1 MYTVKKLMNKISY
14 EPILLAEDNADDV
27 FITRRAWKKGHIKNK
42 LYVVND
48 GEQALEFLY
57 RIGEYAYSPRP
68 CLMLLDLKMPRV
80 DGFEVLETIK
90 EDTSLKKMPV
100 IILTTSSWTKDIE
113 YAYDL
118 GANSY
123 IVKPVSFWNFLQT
136 IIDLQKYWQI
146 ACEIPSPSKYP
157 QR

>member
-1 MYTVKKLMNKISY
+1 MDKISC
-14 EPILLAEDNADDV
+14 EPILLAEDNDDDV
-27 FITRRAWKKGHIKNK
+27 LITRRAWKKGQIKNK

-57 RIGEYAYSPRP
+57 RKGEYVDSPRP

-90 EDTSLKKMPV
+90 GDSSLKKMPV
-100 IILTTSSWTKDIE
+100 IILTTSSRSKDVE
-113 YAYDL
+113 RAYEL

-123 IVKPVSFWNFLQT
+123 ICKPVSYENFIQT
-136 IIDLQKYWQI
+136 VIDMQKYWLVV
-146 ACEIPSPSKYP
+146 CEIPS
-157 QR
+157 QN